1 MRKLAAMVL
10 AGTMLLG
17 SITGCGSS
25 SKTAAGSTV
34 AGSTTAGGTA
44 QTEAAQPQPES
55 KDGENGETAAA
66 PAAEQKGVKI
76 STIEGPITL
85 FLPQSSSTGDR
96 WFASPAVESL
106 GRLAEDGTT
115 QPWLA
120 KEFITDPD
128 ALTFTIKLR
137 DGVKFHDG
145 SVCDAEAVAWNIEQ
159 YMKNG
164 KSAEIDN
171 PKEVTAD
178 DDLTVTVHYDEWANN
193 WDTVLGEIHILSK
206 EAYEKNGEEWCKI
219 NCVGTGPF
227 VFDSYIAGSSL
238 KYVKNP
244 EYRID
249 GQPYV
254 DSVEFVVIPD
264 TNTQVSAFLN
274 GEVDILNTI
283 DGMVIQTVMA
293 AGFEN
298 VGRESANMANL
309 KYVLF
314 NSKNPDHPTGD
325 LKVRQA
331 IMHCIDWENV
341 AKALS
346 GGLGEASNQ
355 FATKDSWAYSPDAKF
370 YEYDVELAKQML
382 AEAGY
387 PDGFETKIYTIARD
401 NDTAVALQAALA
413 QINIKASVEN
423 VDNSVM
429 AGMQKEDDIDGIVI
443 GKGAGQMDFTN
454 NYIRLYSSQGIKNH
468 GIMLRPKEYEDALF
482 GARAAKT
489 LDEKKKLL
497 QQASK
502 MLVEDYVMLFPMSV
516 LYNYSFS
523 QHGLVDTG
531 MYYVSLTQW
540 TPEAMHWQ

>member
-1 MRKLAAMVL
+1 MRKLVAAVL
-10 AGTMLLG
+10 AGTMIL
-17 SITGCGSS
+17 SAVIGCGGSS
-25 SKTAAGSTV
+25 GSAGTTAAQTQA
-34 AGSTTAGGTA
+34 AGQA
-44 QTEAAQPQPES
+44 QTQ
-55 KDGENGETAAA
+55 GETKAEGTKESAKESTQAAA
-66 PAAEQKGVKI
+66 SAKGQKGVKI
-76 STIEGPITL
+76 ATIEGPITL

-120 KEFITDPD
+120 EEFITDPD

-145 SVCDAEAVAWNIEQ
+145 SVCDANAVAWNIGQ
-159 YMKNG
+159 YIKNG
-164 KSAEIDN
+164 KGAEIGN
-171 PKEVTAD
+171 PKEVTVD
-178 DDLTVTVHYDEWANN
+178 DDLTVTVHYEEWANN
-193 WDTVLGEIHILSK
+193 WDTVLGEIHIISK
-206 EAYEKNGEEWCKI
+206 DAYDKNGEEWCKI

-227 VFDSYIAGSSL
+227 LFDSYMAGSSL

-244 EYRID
+244 EYRIE

-254 DSVEFVVIPD
+254 DSVEFVVISD

-274 GEVDILNTI
+274 GEIDILNTI
-283 DGMVIQTVMA
+283 DGTVIQTVMA
-293 AGFEN
+293 QGFEN

-346 GGLGEASNQ
+346 GGLGEPSNQ
-355 FATKDSWAYSPDAKF
+355 FATKDSWAYNPEAEF
-370 YEYDVELAKQML
+370 YEYNPELAKTML

-387 PDGFETKIYTIARD
+387 PDGFETTIYTIARD

-413 QINIKASVEN
+413 QVGIKASVETL
-423 VDNSVM
+423 DNSVM
-429 AGMQKEDDIDGIVI
+429 SAMQKEDDIDGIVI

-489 LDEKKKLL
+489 LEEKKQLL
-497 QQASK
+497 QKASK
-502 MLVEDYVMLFPMSV
+502 MLVQDYAMLFPMSV

-523 QHGLVDTG
+523 QKGLVDTG

-540 TPEAMHWQ
+540 TPEAMHWE

>member
-1 MRKLAAMVL
+1 MKKLVAMVL
-10 AGTMLLG
+10 AGTMLL
-17 SITGCGSS
+17 SSLTGCGGSS
-25 SKTAAGSTV
+25 NSTGTKAAE
-34 AGSTTAGGTA
+34 TAGTTQA
-44 QTEAAQPQPES
+44 QSQGES
-55 KDGENGETAAA
+55 KDGAQETTGAAVSSG
-66 PAAEQKGVKI
+66 QKGVKI
-76 STIEGPITL
+76 ATIEGPITL

-96 WFASPAVESL
+96 WFVSPAVESL
-106 GRLAEDGTT
+106 GRLADDGTT

-120 KEFITDPD
+120 EEFVTDPD

-145 SVCDAEAVAWNIEQ
+145 SVCDADAVAWNIEQ
-159 YMKNG
+159 YIKNG
-164 KSAEIDN
+164 KGAEIGN
-171 PKEVTAD
+171 PKEVTVD
-178 DDLTVTVHYDEWANN
+178 DNLTVTVHFDEWANN
-193 WDTVLGEIHILSK
+193 WDTVIGEIYIISK
-206 EAYEKNGEEWCKI
+206 DAYDKNGEEWCKI

-227 VFDSYIAGSSL
+227 LFDNYVAGSSL
-238 KYVKNP
+238 KYKKNP
-244 EYRID
+244 EYRIE

-254 DSVEFVVIPD
+254 ESVEFVVIPD

-283 DGMVIQTVMA
+283 DGTVIQTVMA
-293 AGFEN
+293 QGFEN

-331 IMHCIDWENV
+331 IMHCIDWDNV

-355 FATKDSWAYSPDAKF
+355 FATKDSWAYSQEAEF
-370 YEYDVELAKQML
+370 YEYNPELAKTML

-387 PDGFETKIYTIARD
+387 PDGFETTIYTIARD
-401 NDTAVALQAALA
+401 NDTAVALQAALS
-413 QINIKASVEN
+413 QINIKATVET

-429 AGMQKEDDIDGIVI
+429 SSMQKEDDIDGIVI

-489 LDEKKKLL
+489 LDEKKELL
-497 QQASK
+497 QKASK
-502 MLVEDYVMLFPMSV
+502 MLVQDYVMLFPMSV

-540 TPEAMHWQ
+540 TPESMHWQ